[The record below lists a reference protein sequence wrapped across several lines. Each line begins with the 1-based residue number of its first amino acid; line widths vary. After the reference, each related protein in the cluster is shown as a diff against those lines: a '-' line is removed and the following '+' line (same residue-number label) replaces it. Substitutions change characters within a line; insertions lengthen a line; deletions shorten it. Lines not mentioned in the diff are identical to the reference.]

1 MIHTKVTFMEN
12 LTFVLLCYAHR
23 VIVLTKGYF
32 FFQNVVLTWFN
43 LFNCSQV
50 GLPSRKLQCLFKV
63 TKGKINALQ

>member
-12 LTFVLLCYAHR
+12 LTCVLLCYAHR

-50 GLPSRKLQCLFKV
+50 GLSSRKLQWLFKV
-63 TKGKINALQ
+63 AEGKINALQ